1 MKQPHTPA
9 VHKKDKTQGS
19 AIIFI
24 LPKII
29 STSVRIDPSLYQMNG
44 TASH

>member
-1 MKQPHTPA
+1 MEQPHTRL
-9 VHKKDKTQGS
+9 VHKKDKAQGS

-29 STSVRIDPSLYQMNG
+29 SASDRTDPSLYQMNG